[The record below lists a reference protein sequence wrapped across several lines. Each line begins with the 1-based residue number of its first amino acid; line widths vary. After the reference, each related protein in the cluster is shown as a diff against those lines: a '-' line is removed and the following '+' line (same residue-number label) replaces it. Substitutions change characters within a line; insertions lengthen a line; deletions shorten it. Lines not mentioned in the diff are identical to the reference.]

1 MNLLLVEMRR
11 ALHRRAI
18 RALIATGLVGCVIAG
33 AIALGTSFG
42 KSVGELHRDAH
53 PAVLTEWWI
62 VGTGDGMLTLAFF
75 FLLLGGL
82 FGGATVAGMEW
93 RSGTVATALTW
104 EPRRLRL
111 HTART
116 TSAATLAFVISFV
129 LQVVFLAS
137 FVPAVLTNGS
147 AAGADAGWWLSLL
160 GAMGRASLLTAATA
174 TLAVALATLGRNT
187 SFALVTVFAWMAVV
201 ETLLREL
208 EPSLQPWLWSE
219 NLAVGYTWGQLD
231 DAGFTRS
238 PAVALTTMLVYIAA
252 ITVSGAVVFHRRD
265 IASAS

>member
-1 MNLLLVEMRR
+1 MRR
-11 ALHRRAI
+11 ALHRRAV

-33 AIALGTSFG
+33 SIAFGTSFG
-42 KSVGELHRDAH
+42 KSVAELHADTH
-53 PAVLTEWWI
+53 PAVLTDWWV
-62 VGTGDGMLTLAFF
+62 VGTGDGMLTLGFF

-93 RSGTVATALTW
+93 RSGTVTTALTW

-111 HTART
+111 HSART
-116 TSAATLAFVISFV
+116 ASAAILAFVVSFL

-137 FVPAVLTNGS
+137 FVPAVVANGS
-147 AAGADAGWWLSLL
+147 AAGADGGWWLSLL
-160 GAMGRASLLTAATA
+160 GAMGRASLLTAAVA

-187 SFALVTVFAWMAVV
+187 SFALVAVFAWVAVV
-201 ETLLREL
+201 ETLLRAV
-208 EPSLQPWLWSE
+208 EPSVRPWLWGE
-219 NLAVGYTWGQLD
+219 NLAVGYTWAQLD

-238 PAVALTTMLVYIAA
+238 PTVALVTMLVYVAA
-252 ITVSGAVVFHRRD
+252 IAVSGAVIFHRRD